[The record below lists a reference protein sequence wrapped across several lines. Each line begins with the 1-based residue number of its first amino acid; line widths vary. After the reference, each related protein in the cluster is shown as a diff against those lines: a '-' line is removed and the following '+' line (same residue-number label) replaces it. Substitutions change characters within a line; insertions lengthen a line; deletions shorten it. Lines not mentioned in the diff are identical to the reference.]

1 MMPARINKIRH
12 DENTL
17 AKIRASNI
25 ITRLMKFIEGE
36 ITLVPAQVTAAL
48 GLLKKIIPD
57 VSSVEISGEI
67 TTTKVIRGPNP
78 VKTAVDWA
86 ATHAPQEHTEH

>member
-1 MMPARINKIRH
+1 MPARINKIRH

-17 AKIRASNI
+17 AKIRAGNI
-25 ITRLMKFIEGE
+25 ITRLMRFIEGE

-67 TTTKVIRGPNP
+67 TTTKVIRSPRVAEN
-78 VKTAVDWA
+78 TATWA
-86 ATHAPQEHTEH
+86 EQHGLNGQAKH